1 MKATAIGL
9 AFALFCASGS
19 AQVVK
24 CLGTNGKITYSDV
37 ACPNTSSTAN
47 VNVSGGNI
55 TESQVRDSQS
65 RFSKE
70 QAANS
75 GDSGN
80 CQLLRSQDR
89 QAFDSFTASPNSARW
104 STSFQALQNFAKLC
118 HESDVCEIIRI
129 HISGAQ
135 KRFSETNNNSIWGG
149 HLNSV
154 TALHAASCNGDGSV
168 KKARNIENSQAAGT
182 PIPNPRRSTGYETKD
197 KFGTIVNS
205 ESCHWTKDAHGNDVQ
220 SAGCSR

>member
-1 MKATAIGL
+1 MKITAIGV

-55 TESQVRDSQS
+55 TASQVRNSQA
-65 RFSKE
+65 RFSTE
-70 QAANS
+70 QAANT

-80 CQLLRSQDR
+80 CLMLRGQVR
-89 QAFDSFTASPNSARW
+89 QAFDSFTRNPNSARW

-118 HESDVCEIIRI
+118 RESDVCEIIRI

-135 KRFSETNNNSIWGG
+135 NRYNETNNSSNWGG
-149 HLNSV
+149 HVNSV

-168 KKARNIENSQAAGT
+168 KQTRNIENIQAAGT
-182 PIPNPRRSTGYETKD
+182 PIPNEKRSAGYETKD
-197 KFGTIVNS
+197 KFGTVVNS

-220 SAGCSR
+220 SAACTR